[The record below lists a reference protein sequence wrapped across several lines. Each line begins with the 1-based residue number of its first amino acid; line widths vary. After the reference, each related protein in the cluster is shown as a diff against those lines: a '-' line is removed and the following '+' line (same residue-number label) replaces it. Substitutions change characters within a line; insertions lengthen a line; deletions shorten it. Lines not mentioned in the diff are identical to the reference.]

1 MLKINNKQIRAPPA
15 AAVLCVGWGVRKRRE
30 THLGAEN
37 GGHCILGK
45 VVLRQQTLILFLRN
59 VQKRFR
65 DNRVSTGPDP
75 LRTPLGAAFL
85 APPPSHLRESTLVWE
100 APSREEDGNT
110 GFELQRCRCPGF
122 SGRPLAGSLLSGPW
136 LSHPRVIWEVN
147 DTKDM
152 SACCKHKQEAISL
165 WESGHRGRKAS
176 ERALSTEHRA
186 PSTEHRAPSTE
197 HQAPHCLC

>member
-122 SGRPLAGSLLSGPW
+122 SGRPLAGSPVKTPSAGLGVARLCRFLVMGSGPRT
-136 LSHPRVIWEVN
+136 LGDAN
-147 DTKDM
+147 A
-152 SACCKHKQEAISL
+152 SAQ
-165 WESGHRGRKAS
+165 RGFRPFAF
-176 ERALSTEHRA
+176 
-186 PSTEHRAPSTE
+186 
-197 HQAPHCLC
+197 